1 MDNVVSLTTR
11 RIEKKT
17 AKRKTEAEEFIS
29 QFYDWALTHG
39 IDVGTTEFKYDTAVI
54 LTTVQS
60 LLHKR
65 G

>member
-1 MDNVVSLTTR
+1 MRNVVNLTTTR
-11 RIEKKT
+11 NE
-17 AKRKTEAEEFIS
+17 RKVEERKDEAHEFIS
-29 QFYDWALTHG
+29 QFYDWALEHG